1 MNLSTYG
8 TDKSNTEI
16 AHALL
21 ASHIRRKSK
30 QAKQNKIKQKS
41 THKDEIAKCICN
53 LSERLKALLP

>member
-30 QAKQNKIKQKS
+30 QAKKKPKTNKTQNKTK
-41 THKDEIAKCICN
+41 
-53 LSERLKALLP
+53 KAHTKMKLQNVSVV

>member
-30 QAKQNKIKQKS
+30 QAKKNKIKKS
-41 THKDEIAKCICN
+41 THKDEIAKCICS
-53 LSERLKALLP
+53 LSKRLKALLP